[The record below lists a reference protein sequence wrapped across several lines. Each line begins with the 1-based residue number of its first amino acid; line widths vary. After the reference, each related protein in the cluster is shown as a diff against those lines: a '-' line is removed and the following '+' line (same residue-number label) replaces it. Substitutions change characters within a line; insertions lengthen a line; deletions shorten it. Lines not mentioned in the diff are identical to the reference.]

1 MMIITIITAIR
12 LLYIL
17 PDIQLAVNQR
27 GLLLFLNFFSTIHFN
42 IVVCDFLYLLFWWKV
57 LEKELKQYGV
67 INYVPNNT
75 IYLSKSKYIR

>member
-42 IVVCDFLYLLFWWKV
+42 IVVCDFFISFILVESLREGTETIWCHKLRAQ
-57 LEKELKQYGV
+57 QYNLPQQ
-67 INYVPNNT
+67 IK
-75 IYLSKSKYIR
+75 IY